1 MNTKSYIIAVAL
13 IMALINLSYGSLLR
27 RLSASSNTVTITFNN
42 MICVEFYGTVWTY
55 LQAYSG
61 DYIFNGI
68 INEAPSYIMMTCQDP
83 SYCKKGMTLSI
94 GTDGKWYFNGQ
105 PSGNT
110 TPGDPFCQIATR
122 SPAEIQYAWWPE
134 NPASITNCGVDFPIP
149 YVRIDHG

>member
-83 SYCKKGMTLSI
+83 SYCLMVNGILMDNQVAILHQVILFVKLQLDHQRK
-94 GTDGKWYFNGQ
+94 FNMHG
-105 PSGNT
+105 GLK
-110 TPGDPFCQIATR
+110 
-122 SPAEIQYAWWPE
+122 IQQVLQTVVWIFLFRMFVLTMV
-134 NPASITNCGVDFPIP
+134 SM
-149 YVRIDHG
+149 